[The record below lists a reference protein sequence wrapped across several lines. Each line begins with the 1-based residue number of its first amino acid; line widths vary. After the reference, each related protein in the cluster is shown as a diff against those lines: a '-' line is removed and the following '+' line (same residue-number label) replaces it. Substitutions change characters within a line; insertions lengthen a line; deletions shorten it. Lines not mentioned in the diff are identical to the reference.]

1 MTYRPNSPPGDR
13 ARGPTPSSV
22 ETEGPRLIWSTSSEP
37 QEGRFALVS
46 ELQPNDGDRP
56 GNLGPEEQAG
66 DGSSPVVEQG
76 SAGSFD
82 LRRMAAIPASSEVVD
97 GALRLVV
104 ALAAAT
110 VGGADGVSVS
120 LERRGELTTVASSDE
135 TILQMDHDQY
145 ATGQGP
151 CVAAAREG
159 RWFHVESLDE
169 ESRWPDFIPRAIAGG
184 IHSILSTPLMA
195 QAQPV
200 GALNIYSNTNR
211 AFGKNEQE
219 LAALFATQASGILED
234 AGAHVP
240 DEQVAAQLHEA
251 LRSRE
256 VIAQAQG
263 VLMGREHLTA
273 NEAMAQLRR
282 TARETDTTLRRL
294 AEETV
299 AAATIPERPS

>member
-1 MTYRPNSPPGDR
+1 M
-13 ARGPTPSSV
+13 
-22 ETEGPRLIWSTSSEP
+22 
-37 QEGRFALVS
+37 VS
-46 ELQPNDGDRP
+46 AHQPNDGSP
-56 GNLGPEEQAG
+56 SGKLGEEATPS
-66 DGSSPVVEQG
+66 DGSRPVVEHRSTG
-76 SAGSFD
+76 SPD
-82 LRRMAAIPASSEVVD
+82 LQRMAAIPASNEVVD

-159 RWFHVESLDE
+159 HWFHVESLE
-169 ESRWPDFIPRAIAGG
+169 EEARWPDFIPRAIQGG
-184 IHSILSTPLMA
+184 IHSILSTPLLA
-195 QAQPV
+195 DARPV

-211 AFGKNEQE
+211 AFGTTEQE

-234 AGAHVP
+234 AGTHVP
-240 DEQVAAQLHEA
+240 DDEIAAQLADA

-263 VLMGREHLTA
+263 VLIALERMSA
-273 NEAMAQLRR
+273 NEASAHLRR
-282 TARETDTTLRRL
+282 MARHANITVRRL

-299 AAATIPERPS
+299 ASATDREPRS

>member
-1 MTYRPNSPPGDR
+1 M
-13 ARGPTPSSV
+13 V
-22 ETEGPRLIWSTSSEP
+22 SEP
-37 QEGRFALVS
+37 RPDDGAL
-46 ELQPNDGDRP
+46 PDK
-56 GNLGPEEQAG
+56 LGPEEHAG
-66 DGSSPVVEQG
+66 DGSSPVVEQESTG
-76 SAGSFD
+76 SLD
-82 LRRMAAIPASSEVVD
+82 LRRMAAIPASNEVID

-159 RWFHVESLDE
+159 RWFHVESLAE
-169 ESRWPDFIPRAIAGG
+169 ETRWPDFIPRAIDGG

-195 QAQPV
+195 QAQAV

-234 AGAHVP
+234 AGTHVP

-263 VLMGREHLTA
+263 VLMGREHLSA
-273 NEAMAQLRR
+273 NDAIAQLRR
-282 TARETDTTLRRL
+282 TARKTDTTVRRV
-294 AEETV
+294 AEDTV
-299 AAATIPERPS
+299 ASATIRQHPS

>member
-1 MTYRPNSPPGDR
+1 VAGEPHPKDEPPPG
-13 ARGPTPSSV
+13 
-22 ETEGPRLIWSTSSEP
+22 
-37 QEGRFALVS
+37 AL
-46 ELQPNDGDRP
+46 GA
-56 GNLGPEEQAG
+56 EEEAG
-66 DGSSPVVEQG
+66 DGSSPVIEPVP
-76 SAGSFD
+76 AGSLD
-82 LRRMAAIPASSEVVD
+82 LRRMAAIPASHNVVD

-135 TILQMDHDQY
+135 TILQMDRDQY

-159 RWFHVESLDE
+159 HWFHVESLDE
-169 ESRWPDFIPRAIAGG
+169 EDRWPDFIPRAIEGG
-184 IHSILSTPLMA
+184 IHSILSSPLLA
-195 QAQPV
+195 DARPV
-200 GALNIYSNTNR
+200 GALNIYSNRNR
-211 AFGKNEQE
+211 AFGTAEQE

-240 DEQVAAQLHEA
+240 DDDIAAQLEDA

-263 VLMGREHLTA
+263 VLMARGRLSA
-273 NEAMAQLRR
+273 NEASAQLRR
-282 TARETDTTLRRL
+282 TARDAEMTVRRV

-299 AAATIPERPS
+299 ASTADPGPPS

>member
-1 MTYRPNSPPGDR
+1 MASEHPPNDGSPPGK
-13 ARGPTPSSV
+13 
-22 ETEGPRLIWSTSSEP
+22 
-37 QEGRFALVS
+37 
-46 ELQPNDGDRP
+46 
-56 GNLGPEEQAG
+56 LGAEEKAG
-66 DGSSPVVEQG
+66 DGSSPVVEQVPIG
-76 SAGSFD
+76 SLN
-82 LRRMAAIPASSEVVD
+82 LRRMAAIPASNDVVD

-169 ESRWPDFIPRAIAGG
+169 ESRWPDFIPRAIDGG

-195 QAQPV
+195 QARPV

-211 AFGKNEQE
+211 AFDKTEQE

-251 LRSRE
+251 LLSRE

-263 VLMGREHLTA
+263 VLMAREHLTSS
-273 NEAMAQLRR
+273 EAMAQLRR
-282 TARETDTTLRRL
+282 TAREINKTLRRL

-299 AAATIPERPS
+299 ASATIREHPS